1 MMKGGVVVFDLN
13 RKILVLRYG
22 TNILQ
27 NCIEE
32 HIKVCEDNGFCWFG
46 KIGRAP
52 SVKAIND
59 VFENEKGAV
68 ILYSKDECYLCKA
81 EGISYDQPKCGYPSY
96 YDDYIYN
103 KGLSPSMY
111 VKLTSIEKISTNDLE
126 KLVVSSSK
134 NKLITTLNKSM
145 NSFFVAEVVGA
156 DSNRKNVA
164 KSTMAFLSRESVSIP
179 FDESQSFIC
188 TTELGFSSSV
198 FSIGR
203 WLCKSENI

>member
-145 NSFFVAEVVGA
+145 
-156 DSNRKNVA
+156 
-164 KSTMAFLSRESVSIP
+164 LSYLT
-179 FDESQSFIC
+179 QQHHQ
-188 TTELGFSSSV
+188 
-198 FSIGR
+198 
-203 WLCKSENI
+203 